1 VAEPHPD
8 QILFSFFVMNTKS
21 ATKEQVDECM
31 AIHMQNPE
39 IHLGQVLLEKG
50 YINQA
55 KLKMLEMMAGK
66 PIELRMAKDTEADS
80 PKRVYLQMKQLAE
93 QGKVDEAE
101 KLYEQIKDDKE
112 YGNAAWVMV
121 KKAKTQRDERAK
133 ASEEE

>member
-1 VAEPHPD
+1 
-8 QILFSFFVMNTKS
+8 
-21 ATKEQVDECM
+21 
-31 AIHMQNPE
+31 
-39 IHLGQVLLEKG
+39 
-50 YINQA
+50 
-55 KLKMLEMMAGK
+55 MAGK

>member
-1 VAEPHPD
+1 
-8 QILFSFFVMNTKS
+8 
-21 ATKEQVDECM
+21 
-31 AIHMQNPE
+31 
-39 IHLGQVLLEKG
+39 
-50 YINQA
+50 
-55 KLKMLEMMAGK
+55 
-66 PIELRMAKDTEADS
+66 
-80 PKRVYLQMKQLAE
+80 MKQLAE